1 MATESEYRIKNFKV
15 IIIGNAGVGK
25 TSLIQRYSEGYFH
38 DTSVHKVLKQ
48 DFIEKDVW
56 VEGCPYRFV
65 LWDTAGQERYR
76 SVTRSLYHN
85 VDGVIFVYD
94 VTSSSSYVELKTW
107 VLEIRDYMELTSTS
121 CVFLAN
127 KCDLD
132 VTDHVVT
139 FSQLQSDPEFKV
151 FPHKFE
157 TSALSG
163 RNVNQAF
170 DTLQRDIV
178 ARKGREVDEKFI
190 EIVTKLDY
198 ANSSCSC

>member
-1 MATESEYRIKNFKV
+1 MATECEYKIRSFKI

-48 DFIEKDVW
+48 DFIEKDVLID
-56 VEGCPYRFV
+56 GTSYRFV

-94 VTSSSSYVELKTW
+94 VKDSKSYMELKTW
-107 VLEIRDYMELTSTS
+107 VRESRDYMELISTS
-121 CVFLAN
+121 CIFLAN

-132 VTDHVVT
+132 VNDHVVT
-139 FSQLQSDPEFKV
+139 FSQLKNDPDFWEFP
-151 FPHKFE
+151 FKFE
-157 TSALSG
+157 TSALTG
-163 RNVNQAF
+163 MNVNQAI
-170 DTLQRDIV
+170 DTLQKDIV
-178 ARKGREVDEKFI
+178 ALKGKEVDEKFN

-198 ANSSCSC
+198 ANSSCAC

>member
-1 MATESEYRIKNFKV
+1 MATESEHRIKSFKL

-48 DFIEKDVW
+48 DFIEKDLLVD
-56 VEGCPYRFV
+56 GTPFRFV

-94 VTSSSSYVELKTW
+94 VKDSNSYVELKVWLRETK
-107 VLEIRDYMELTSTS
+107 DYIELTSTS

-132 VTDHVVT
+132 VNDHVVT
-139 FSQLQSDPEFKV
+139 FSQLKSDPDFTEF
-151 FPHKFE
+151 PYKFE
-157 TSALSG
+157 TSALTG
-163 RNVNQAF
+163 WNVNQAF

-178 ARKGREVDEKFI
+178 TRKGKEVDEKFN

-198 ANSSCSC
+198 ANSSCAC